1 MLHLSRYLH
10 LACELLFFL
19 FCFVLF
25 SRSMTLKLGWE
36 ISERGERKQRREK
49 KKHIMEK
56 AGNDG
61 DKQKLKYQ
69 FQKYPEKKKKENK
82 CIPIPSQLRAWRVL
96 APWRSQPAPK
106 IPVWDV
112 MWWDHHRAS
121 VYKNC
126 WKILYSW
133 GWRSHAAEVNEN
145 SPLILVYWNLFF
157 LTQTQSAA
165 LVKMCFLFNLCC
177 CAKRA
182 LPWVF
187 LAGLVPSDRCSCDAF
202 LKAKLEP
209 VTSCSTSFSSTGMV
223 YSVKN
228 NTCKILSLPYNG
240 DCNAPAEMLVH
251 WESLTDP
258 VSQALETKGKSTFS
272 KVFPIL
278 NLITDS

>member
-36 ISERGERKQRREK
+36 ISERGERKQRRGK
-49 KKHIMEK
+49 KNTSWKRQGMTETSRNWNSSFKNI
-56 AGNDG
+56 
-61 DKQKLKYQ
+61 Q
-69 FQKYPEKKKKENK
+69 KKKKNK
-82 CIPIPSQLRAWRVL
+82 TTNASPFLLSWELVNVGTLKKSASTQNPCMRC
-96 APWRSQPAPK
+96 
-106 IPVWDV
+106 DV
-112 MWWDHHRAS
+112 RDHHRAS

-133 GWRSHAAEVNEN
+133 GWCSHAAEVNEN
-145 SPLILVYWNLFF
+145 SPLISVYWNLFF

-223 YSVKN
+223 YSVQN

-258 VSQALETKGKSTFS
+258 VSQALETKGKSTFT